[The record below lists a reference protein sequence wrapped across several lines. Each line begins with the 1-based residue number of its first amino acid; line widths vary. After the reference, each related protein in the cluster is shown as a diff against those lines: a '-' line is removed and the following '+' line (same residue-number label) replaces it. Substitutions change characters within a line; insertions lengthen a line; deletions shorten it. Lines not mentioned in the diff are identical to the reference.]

1 MLKFRPEAYSDSD
14 LRAFIYTGTSSVLE
28 GAVVYQAPSST
39 AHKHTCTLFSA
50 LATLPLAVKESAN
63 ATFALADKGK
73 YFLIYKEDPDT
84 ENIGATIDQNDHV
97 IGFSLK
103 VDNEF
108 MIHKSATYGATLK
121 TFTSIGKT
129 VAVSTTGKLCAAGV
143 SHATKLFI
151 GECIG
156 TFNSEW
162 LRVRVK

>member
-28 GAVVYQAPSST
+28 GAVVYQAASST

-50 LATLPLAVKESAN
+50 LATLPPAVQGSAN
-63 ATFALADKGK
+63 ASLALPDKGK
-73 YFLIYKEDPDT
+73 YFLMYKEDPDI

-97 IGFSLK
+97 IGFALK
-103 VDNEF
+103 AGNEF

-121 TFTSIGKT
+121 TYTSIGMT
-129 VAVSTTGKLCAAGV
+129 VAVSTTGKLCARGV
-143 SHATKLFI
+143 SHATRLFV

>member
-28 GAVVYQAPSST
+28 GAVVYQAASST
-39 AHKHTCTLFSA
+39 AHKHTCTLFA
-50 LATLPLAVKESAN
+50 AAATLSPVSQVG
-63 ATFALADKGK
+63 ATIGLADRGR
-73 YFLIYKEDPDT
+73 YFMIYKEDPDI
-84 ENIGATIDQNDHV
+84 ENIGATIDQHDHV

-103 VDNEF
+103 QGNEF

-121 TFTSIGKT
+121 TYTSIGMT
-129 VAVSTTGKLCAAGV
+129 VAVSTTGRVCARGV
-143 SHATKLFI
+143 SHATNLFI